1 MPRFPT
7 APTVFPPIVPP
18 AGPTKDMPMFALAE
32 GGSVVAWTPPEDFRA
47 AVEHRSFAFRVGDAV
62 VAMTLQY
69 FWGRD
74 ATDRRARA
82 DAEIAHQVE
91 LCRTALTRLGL
102 HEREVLRDELG
113 VVETPDGPATVFF
126 YEGAGRLMRR
136 GVLLDRGVSAFGFAF
151 IVRDI
156 LDDLTVLIVLE
167 ANDPQNR
174 ILSLHPSVFLGWW
187 GRTLRERGPVPAPN
201 DFAAWYHEVGFAL
214 PRRPD
219 PARAGGAAGWYPP
232 GPFKRGEQAEA
243 RFAWVRPRSAFSE
256 EVVDSALE
264 HDLKVARSANFYAT
278 SVDVVSRAIV
288 APAAELEVLAGYE
301 ILASPQSAERDRE
314 LAEAQEGEEETEEVL
329 TERIAAYNPGQTI
342 RVVYLGS
349 GDGYIRLYLA
359 VGGRVSEYIDDWWTQ
374 TCERLWVWNEGGS

>member
-32 GGSVVAWTPPEDFRA
+32 GGSVVAWTPPEEFRA

-74 ATDRRARA
+74 PTERRARVDAAIA
-82 DAEIAHQVE
+82 DQVE
-91 LCRTALTRLGL
+91 RGRTALARLGL
-102 HEREVLRDELG
+102 HEREVLRDELN

-126 YEGAGRLMRR
+126 YEGAGRRMRR
-136 GVLLDRGVSAFGFAF
+136 GVLLERWVNTFGFAF
-151 IVRDI
+151 MVRDVS
-156 LDDLTVLIVLE
+156 DDLTVLIVLD
-167 ANDPQNR
+167 ADDPKNR
-174 ILSLHPSVFLGWW
+174 ILSLHPSVFLDWW
-187 GRTLRERGPVPAPN
+187 GRTLRQRGPISAPQ

-214 PRRPD
+214 PARPG
-219 PARAGGAAGWYPP
+219 PAGAGGAAGWYPP

-243 RFAWVRPRSAFSE
+243 RFSWVCPRSAFSD
-256 EVVDSALE
+256 EVVESSIA
-264 HDLKVARSANFYAT
+264 HDLEVARSKNSYAT

-342 RVVYLGS
+342 RVVYLAS
-349 GDGYIRLYLA
+349 GDGYVQLYLA
-359 VGGRVSEYIDDWWTQ
+359 VGGRVAEHIDDWWTQ
-374 TCERLWVWNEGGS
+374 TCERLWIWDGGRS